1 MSPELSKDPSK
12 ELSREPSAKELTID
26 LSWSVNGTLYQPRAD
41 SQPKA
46 LLILVHGSGPHAREE
61 KVGGVSVFSDLALGL
76 TARINLA
83 VFSFDKRTF
92 THQSRFAALPQDQIT
107 VFSETIDEVLALVEH
122 FQSRYE
128 NIALLGHSLGGSCI
142 PHLMAKSS
150 ASVGIMLAASY
161 SPLEDLIIRQM
172 RYLLKYA
179 PESGLSETI
188 VETTAKQVET
198 LKFLL
203 AKSGEETSVAAM
215 TAVDGDK
222 KSTGLQSNLTKS
234 LPLGLPFEYFQ
245 SLHKLNTNALAKALD
260 KPVMIAQGERD
271 YQVNMEEFEAWQAL
285 LSGNPNFTFKSYE
298 KLNHL
303 FVEGDVGALSVPSE
317 YAKQAN
323 LPDYL
328 LDDIAN
334 FLKQSL
340 NL

>member
-12 ELSREPSAKELTID
+12 DPSKEPSTKELTID

-41 SQPKA
+41 SEPKA

-61 KVGGVSVFSDLALGL
+61 KVGGVSVFSDLAVGL
-76 TARINLA
+76 TGRINLA

-92 THQSRFAALPQDQIT
+92 THQSRFAALPEEEIT

-122 FQSRYE
+122 FQNRYE
-128 NIALLGHSLGGSCI
+128 RIALLGHSLGGSCI

-150 ASVGIMLAASY
+150 ASAGIMLAASY

-203 AKSGEETSVAAM
+203 AKSSEETASAAEIPAEGEERRNGPSP
-215 TAVDGDK
+215 
-222 KSTGLQSNLTKS
+222 NLS
-234 LPLGLPFEYFQ
+234 PNLPLGLPFEYFQ

-260 KPVMIAQGERD
+260 KPVMIVQGERD
-271 YQVNMEEFEAWQAL
+271 YQVNMDEFEAWQAL

-317 YAKQAN
+317 YTKQAN

>member
-1 MSPELSKDPSK
+1 MSSELSKDQSKDLSK
-12 ELSREPSAKELTID
+12 EPSTKELTID

-41 SQPKA
+41 SEPKA

-61 KVGGVSVFSDLALGL
+61 KVGGVSVFSDLAVGL
-76 TARINLA
+76 TGRINLA

-92 THQSRFAALPQDQIT
+92 THQSRFAALPEEEIT

-128 NIALLGHSLGGSCI
+128 RIALLGHSLGGSCI
-142 PHLMAKSS
+142 PHLLAKSS

-203 AKSGEETSVAAM
+203 ARNSDEAASAAETPAEGEEKQNSP
-215 TAVDGDK
+215 
-222 KSTGLQSNLTKS
+222 SPNLS
-234 LPLGLPFEYFQ
+234 PNLPLGLPFEYFQ

-260 KPVMIAQGERD
+260 KPVMIVQGERD
-271 YQVNMEEFEAWQAL
+271 YQVNMDEFEAWKEL
-285 LSGNPNFTFKSYE
+285 LSKNPNFTFKSYE

-303 FVEGDVGALSVPSE
+303 FVEGDTGSLSVPSE

-334 FLKQSL
+334 FLQQSL
-340 NL
+340 KL